1 MKQNQTSKLQF
12 DFKLILIINDLIILH
27 WLLMS
32 TQDLY
37 THLDKQYVF
46 VSVTD
51 YNIKTLNSKLS
62 VLFLIYLYL
71 FPYIILD

>member
-1 MKQNQTSKLQF
+1 
-12 DFKLILIINDLIILH
+12 
-27 WLLMS
+27 MS
-32 TQDLY
+32 TKDLY

-62 VLFLIYLYL
+62 VLFLIDLY
-71 FPYIILD
+71 FFTYIILD